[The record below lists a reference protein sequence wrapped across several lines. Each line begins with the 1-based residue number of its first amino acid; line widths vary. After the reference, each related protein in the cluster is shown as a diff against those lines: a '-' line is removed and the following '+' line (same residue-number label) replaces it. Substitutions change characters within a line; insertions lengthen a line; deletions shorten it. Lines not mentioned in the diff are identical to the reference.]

1 MIQRLPRRY
10 VIRFFVDMH
19 DVRLM
24 LAEYLLRDAGYTV
37 SSATDGESG
46 MQQALANT
54 AQLILCDLD
63 LPVIEGPQLVQAL
76 RASSEWRKV
85 PVLAFTAASMTQE
98 QRQALAADFDGYIVK
113 PVDPASFAATLG
125 QHLAPGMRVSQG

>member
-1 MIQRLPRRY
+1 MVFMSAHIL
-10 VIRFFVDMH
+10 IIEDNEMS
-19 DVRLM
+19 LA

-46 MQQALANT
+46 MQRALANT

-76 RASSEWRKV
+76 RANGDWRKV
-85 PVLAFTAASMTQE
+85 PVLAFTAASTEGQL
-98 QRQALAADFDGYIVK
+98 RALAADFDGYVVK
-113 PVDPASFAATLG
+113 PVEPGTFAATIG
-125 QHLAPGMRVSQG
+125 EHLARVVQG

>member
-1 MIQRLPRRY
+1 MMFRMSAHIL
-10 VIRFFVDMH
+10 IIEDNEMS
-19 DVRLM
+19 LA

-46 MQQALANT
+46 MQRALANT

-76 RASSEWRKV
+76 RANGDWRKV
-85 PVLAFTAASMTQE
+85 PVLAFTAASTEGQL
-98 QRQALAADFDGYIVK
+98 RALAADFDGYVVK
-113 PVDPASFAATLG
+113 PVEPGSFAATIG
-125 QHLAPGMRVSQG
+125 QHLAGAAQG

>member
-1 MIQRLPRRY
+1 MFSMSAHIL
-10 VIRFFVDMH
+10 IIEDNEMS
-19 DVRLM
+19 LA

-37 SSATDGESG
+37 SSATDGGGG
-46 MQQALANT
+46 MRLALQNT
-54 AQLILCDLD
+54 AELILCDLD

-85 PVLAFTAASMTQE
+85 PVLAFTAASMNQE
-98 QRQALAADFDGYIVK
+98 QRQALAADFDGFIVK

-125 QHLAPGMRVSQG
+125 QHLAPGVRVSQG

>member
-1 MIQRLPRRY
+1 MMFSMSAHIL
-10 VIRFFVDMH
+10 IIEDNEMS
-19 DVRLM
+19 LA

-37 SSATDGESG
+37 SSATDGGNG
-46 MQQALANT
+46 MRLALQNT

-85 PVLAFTAASMTQE
+85 PVLAFTAASMNQE

-125 QHLAPGMRVSQG
+125 QHLAPGARVSQG